1 MVLQSAKLRGFTVRM
16 MLLTLSLLVALV
28 EPLFAKPSARPDIS
42 GTWILNID
50 KSKLA
55 KGTDIHSETL
65 VIACSEST
73 ITIRDDVDGK
83 LSTRTYLADGKD
95 HPFAEV
101 RGGQDFVRASWKKS
115 TFVIEVS
122 GRLKTPNSSLDG
134 SEVWHTED
142 RWSVSADGR
151 VLTEKSEA
159 FDTTT
164 TLVYDKQ

>member
-1 MVLQSAKLRGFTVRM
+1 M
-16 MLLTLSLLVALV
+16 MLLILLLLVAFTEAV
-28 EPLFAKPSARPDIS
+28 FAKPSPRPDIS
-42 GTWILNID
+42 GTWVLNID

-65 VIACSEST
+65 AIACSEST

-83 LSTRTYLADGKD
+83 VSTRTYLADGKD

-101 RGGQDFVRASWKKS
+101 RGGQDFVKASWKKS
-115 TFVIEVS
+115 TLVIQVS
-122 GRLKTPNSSLDG
+122 GRLETPNSSLDG

-159 FDTTT
+159 FDTTA
-164 TLVYDKQ
+164 TLVYDKR